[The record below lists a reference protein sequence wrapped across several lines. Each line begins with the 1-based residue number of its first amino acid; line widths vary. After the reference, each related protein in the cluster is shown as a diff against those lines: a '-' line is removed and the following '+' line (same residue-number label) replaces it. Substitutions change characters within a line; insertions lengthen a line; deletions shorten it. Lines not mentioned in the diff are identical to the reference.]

1 MSSVPR
7 RETLSCV
14 CELSVG
20 GFPWALPGG
29 TGAGGYSWWV
39 CWGSRELGLKAGD
52 CPVPC
57 AACPPSPHTQCNA
70 RGTLAQRHGDHGNSL
85 DFAPCPAGGGGG
97 RHCSAS
103 QQLLFKFFSWL
114 EGGLWIQGRDFCP
127 PLEKEERGKGSN
139 ETFLSANLTT
149 V

>member
-7 RETLSCV
+7 REILSCV

-85 DFAPCPAGGGGG
+85 DFAPCPAGGGGDDTALHLSSCFLSFFRG
-97 RHCSAS
+97 WKEDYGFKGEISA
-103 QQLLFKFFSWL
+103 
-114 EGGLWIQGRDFCP
+114 P
-127 PLEKEERGKGSN
+127 PGKGG
-139 ETFLSANLTT
+139 ERKRIQ
-149 V
+149 